1 MERNY
6 RHHYTIENWYNS
18 TKEQFI
24 FNVVQHNIRK
34 YNCTT
39 IPEGDTTLYDTL
51 AISVYLMIYIDI
63 MHLAQHRF
71 GLDRIRANERDEV
84 EVPDVATIADERGN
98 VDIYRTAI
106 ERHAS
111 IVEFDDALSR
121 VLENITANPT
131 NYRSN
136 TYVHLNHLQL
146 QSSIH
151 SY

>member
-1 MERNY
+1 
-6 RHHYTIENWYNS
+6 
-18 TKEQFI
+18 
-24 FNVVQHNIRK
+24 
-34 YNCTT
+34 
-39 IPEGDTTLYDTL
+39 
-51 AISVYLMIYIDI
+51 MIYIDI